1 MNNIMNLKIAAA
13 LATALLAGCQSYKYT
28 TERPETVSE
37 FVGDAQAI
45 NNAKLAEDPWKQN
58 SENTQING
66 DSKRLG
72 NAVES
77 YRSGETKAPGGLGSQ
92 LGG

>member
-1 MNNIMNLKIAAA
+1 MNLKIAAA
-13 LATALLAGCQSYKYT
+13 VLTALLAGCQSYKYT
-28 TERPETVSE
+28 AERSDTVSE

-45 NNAKLAEDPWKQN
+45 NNAKLAEDPWKRK

-66 DSKRLG
+66 DGKRLG

-77 YRSGETKAPGGLGSQ
+77 YRKGETKSPKGLGSQ
-92 LGG
+92 LGN

>member
-13 LATALLAGCQSYKYT
+13 LFTALLAGCQSYQYT
-28 TERPETVSE
+28 SERSDTVSD

-45 NNAKLAEDPWKQN
+45 NNAKMAEDPWKRQ

-77 YRSGETKAPGGLGSQ
+77 YRKGETKSPKGLGSQ
-92 LGG
+92 LGN